1 MIEPKNIELDGMKF
15 QLQPLPSLKALRLDK
30 KVIELVV
37 PVIGGIKEFSLDA
50 EIDLEAV
57 SKAFSESL
65 GRMRDDE
72 FEKLVADLLSSV
84 LYLPIGGTPQELNP
98 EVINQV
104 FRGKISLIYK
114 LAFQVMRYNK
124 FSPFELVGGGNV
136 ISKILSSTEQT
147 KTQKKSGS
155 KLETSAGL
163 LEN

>member
-30 KVIELVV
+30 KVIELLV
-37 PVIGGIKEFSLDA
+37 PIFGGIKEFSLDA

-65 GRMRDDE
+65 GRMKDDE
-72 FEKLVADLLSSV
+72 FEKLVTDLLSSV
-84 LYLPIGGTPQELNP
+84 LYLPTGAAPQELNP
-98 EVINQV
+98 ETINQV

-114 LAFQVMRYNK
+114 LMFEVMRYNK

-136 ISKILSSTEQT
+136 INKILSSTGPI
-147 KTQKKSGS
+147 KIQKKNGNKS
-155 KLETSAGL
+155 ETSDGL